1 MEILQ
6 QAQLPL
12 YTLSEQTVL
21 GTSGQPETAKTACHR
36 VQSTQESKKVISK
49 MKMHYNKN
57 INSPDSLHQEG
68 FLFWQD

>member
-21 GTSGQPETAKTACHR
+21 GTAGQPEKAKTACHQ
-36 VQSTQESKKVISK
+36 VLSTHKSKKVIK
-49 MKMHYNKN
+49 
-57 INSPDSLHQEG
+57 
-68 FLFWQD
+68 